1 MEPEGWDEPGLGRE
15 VWPLLG
21 DGFFVGV
28 GGGVVGLAVGVG
40 LAGGVEVGL
49 GDAADPAITAVAV
62 SPRSPVQRT
71 ELSTTVVGT
80 VTVHV

>member
-15 VWPLLG
+15 VGPLLG
-21 DGFFVGV
+21 VGFFVGV
-28 GGGVVGLAVGVG
+28 GGGVVGLAVGVDDRV
-40 LAGGVEVGL
+40 GVGVGV
-49 GDAADPAITAVAV
+49 GDAEDPEMTATAV